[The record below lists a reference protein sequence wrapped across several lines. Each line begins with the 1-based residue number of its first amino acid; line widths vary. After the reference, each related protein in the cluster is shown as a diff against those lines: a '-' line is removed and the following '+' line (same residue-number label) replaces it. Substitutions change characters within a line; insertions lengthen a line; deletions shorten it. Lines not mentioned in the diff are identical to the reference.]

1 MNDTSRIALASLE
14 VDSSIGNLYLEA
26 GMLVVLAAVL
36 YIGKKL
42 IDKYFKEK
50 K

>member
-1 MNDTSRIALASLE
+1 MNETSRIALSVLE
-14 VDSSIGNLYLEA
+14 VDSSVGNLYLEA

-42 IDKYFKEK
+42 IDKHFKEK